1 MRSKP
6 LKEAYGSEDRRR
18 RDALPPLPTPD
29 GLQPPTRADR
39 NQLQALRRRAKALG
53 VPTSYG
59 HERGLVRVREPQALA
74 FAGYDIYQRP
84 QWLAP
89 RAAKAWQQLRHA
101 AARGQV
107 ELQLVSAF
115 RSVDYQVGLIERKI
129 ARGQDMA
136 QILAVSAAPG
146 YSEHHSGRALDLTT
160 PGYAVLEEE
169 FEQSPAF
176 RWLVHNAKDFGF
188 RLSFPRGNPHGIAYE
203 PWHWCWHARR

>member
-1 MRSKP
+1 MNRPRSH
-6 LKEAYGSEDRRR
+6 
-18 RDALPPLPTPD
+18 PPLPPPPES
-29 GLQPPTRADR
+29 LQPPPRADR
-39 NQLQALRRRAKALG
+39 TQLLALRRRARELG
-53 VPTSYG
+53 IPASYG
-59 HERGLVRVREPQALA
+59 REHRLNRVREPQTLA
-74 FAGYDIYQRP
+74 FAGYDVYQRP

-89 RAAKAWQQLRHA
+89 RAAQAWQQLRHA
-101 AARGQV
+101 AARGQI

-115 RSVDYQVGLIERKI
+115 RSVEYQVGLIERKI
-129 ARGQDMA
+129 ARGQDLA

-176 RWLVHNAKDFGF
+176 RWLVHNAKEFGF

>member
-1 MRSKP
+1 MS
-6 LKEAYGSEDRRR
+6 RRPALP
-18 RDALPPLPTPD
+18 ALPPPQ
-29 GLQPPTRADR
+29 GVQAPPRADR
-39 NQLQALRRRAKALG
+39 AQLQALRRRTRDLG
-53 VPTSYG
+53 ISADYG
-59 HERGLVRVREPQALA
+59 RDRSLARVREPQTLA
-74 FAGYDIYQRP
+74 FAGYDIYERP

-89 RAAKAWQQLRHA
+89 RAAQAWQQLRHA
-101 AARGQV
+101 AARGQI

-115 RSVDYQVGLIERKI
+115 RSVEYQVGLIERKI
-129 ARGQDMA
+129 ARGQSLE

-176 RWLVHNAKDFGF
+176 RWLVHNANNFGF
-188 RLSFPRGNPHGIAYE
+188 RLSFPRGNAHGIAYE